1 MISALSVL
9 GAEKPCI
16 NAVYFSSD
24 IFLKRLMKAFIE
36 DQIGGE
42 HMSAIKPRTFL
53 HLQCTIC
60 EVVKSMGIGDISIRK
75 MLVILWDDPIFLSIH
90 VGNFIFCQ
98 FL

>member
-1 MISALSVL
+1 
-9 GAEKPCI
+9 
-16 NAVYFSSD
+16 
-24 IFLKRLMKAFIE
+24 MKAFIE

-75 MLVILWDDPIFLSIH
+75 MLVILWDDPTFCLFMS
-90 VGNFIFCQ
+90 VTLYSANFSRRR
-98 FL
+98 